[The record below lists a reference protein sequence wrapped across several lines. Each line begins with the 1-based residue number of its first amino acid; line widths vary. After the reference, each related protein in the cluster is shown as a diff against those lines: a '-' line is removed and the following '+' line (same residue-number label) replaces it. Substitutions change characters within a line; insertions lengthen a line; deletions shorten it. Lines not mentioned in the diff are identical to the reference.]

1 MSNIAA
7 IVKNLV
13 GQVFAVSVDGLKR
26 QIFEG
31 ERLLIGE
38 QVITGLGGEVTL
50 QLAGGG
56 EVKVASNSSWQAA
69 PTASE
74 SDEREPESELEQALA
89 AGLDPTTDLEAPAA
103 GPSTG
108 GGNGGA
114 AGGGHSFVLLD
125 ETGQQL
131 DPTVGFKTEGLAFAS
146 DINEETNGGLEQDS
160 VATDGPPRVDIP
172 DTDGAANATDS
183 TLPETAGATAGSF
196 SVSAEAGIASI
207 SVGGTILTLAQLND
221 LAANP
226 VPAINTGEGS
236 LQITA
241 FNAATGVVSYTY
253 DPSVLTHSAGAA
265 ITDSIAISVTDAN
278 GVSRGDN
285 LDIAITDSTPSA
297 VNDVNS
303 ITEDAAPNS
312 VTGNVLGNDSVGAD
326 ANATPVTAGVFSN
339 ASGYGTLTLN
349 SDGSYSYALNNGN
362 AAVNALNDGQSLT
375 DSFTYTLTDGD
386 GSSTTATL
394 VITINGRTDGP
405 PRVDIPDTDGAANA
419 TDSTLPETAGAT
431 AGSFSVSAEAGI
443 ASISVGGT
451 ILTLAQLNDLAA
463 NPVPAIN
470 TGEGSLQIT
479 AFNAATGVVSY
490 TYDPSVLTHSAGAAI
505 TDSIAISV
513 TDANGVSRGDNLD
526 IAITDS
532 TPSAVND
539 VNSITEDAAPN
550 SVTGNVLGNDSVGA
564 DANAT
569 PVTAGVFSNASGYG
583 TLTLNS
589 DGSYSYALNNG
600 NAAVNALN
608 DGQSLTDSF
617 TYTLTDG
624 DGSSTTA
631 TLVITINGRTDGPP
645 RVDIP
650 DTDGAA
656 NATDSTLPETA
667 GATAGS
673 FSVSA
678 EAGIASIS
686 VGGTTLTLAQLNNLA
701 SVPVTPINTGEGS
714 LQITAFNAATGVVSY
729 TYDPSVLTHSAGAA
743 ITDSI
748 AISVTDANGVTRGD
762 NLDIAITDS
771 TPSAVN
777 DVNSITEDA
786 APNSVTGNV
795 LGNDS
800 VGADANATP
809 VTAGVFSNASGYGTL
824 TLNSDGS
831 YSYALNNGNAA
842 VNALNDGQSLTD
854 SFTYT
859 LTDGDGSSTTATLVI
874 TINGR
879 TDGPPRV
886 DIPDTDGAANAT
898 DSTLPETAGAT
909 AGSFS
914 VSAEA
919 GIASISVGGTTLT
932 LAQLNNLASVPVTPI
947 NTGEGSLQITAF
959 NAATGVVS
967 YTYDPSVLTHSAGAA
982 ITDSIAISVTDANGV
997 SRGDNLDIAIT
1008 DSTPS
1013 AVNDVNSITEDAAP
1027 NSVTGNVLGNDSV
1040 GADANATPVTAGVFS
1055 NASGYGTLTLNSDG
1069 SYSYALNNGNAAVNA
1084 LNDGQSLTDSFTYTL
1099 TDGDGSSTTAT
1110 LVITINGRTDGP
1122 PRVDIPD
1129 TDGAANATDSTLPE
1143 TAGATAGSFSVS
1155 AEAGIASISV
1165 GGTTLTLAQLNNLAS
1180 VPVTPINTGEG
1191 SLQITAFNAATGVV
1205 SYTYDPSVLTH
1216 SAGAAITDSIAI
1228 SVTDANGVTRGDNLD
1243 IAITDSTPSAVND
1256 VNSIT
1261 EDAAPN
1267 SVTGNVLGNDSVG
1280 ADANATPVTAGVFS
1294 NASGYGTLTLNSDGS
1309 YSYALN
1315 NGNAAVNAL
1324 NDGQSL
1330 TDSFTYTL
1338 TDGDG
1343 SSTTATLVITING
1356 RTDGPPRVDI
1366 PDTDGAANA
1375 TDSTLPETAGA
1386 TAGSFSVSAE
1396 AGIASISVGGTTLT
1410 LAQLN
1415 NLASVPVTP
1424 INTGE
1429 GSLQI
1434 TAFNAATGVVSY
1446 TYDPSVLTHSA
1457 GAAITDSIA
1466 ISVTDANGV
1475 SRGDNLDIAIT
1486 DSTPSAVN
1494 DVNSIT
1500 EDAAPNSVTGNV
1512 LGNDSVGADA
1522 NATPVTAG
1530 VFSNASGYGTL
1541 TLNSDGSYSYALNNG
1556 NAAVNALNDG
1566 QSLTDSF
1573 TYTLTDGDGSSTTAT
1588 LVITI
1593 NGRTDGPP
1601 RVDIPDTDGSANAT
1615 DSTLPE
1621 TAGATAGSFSVSAE
1635 AGIASISVGG
1645 TTLTLAQLNN
1655 LASVPVTP
1663 INTGEGSLQITAFN
1677 AATGVVS
1684 YTYDPSVLTHSAGA
1698 AITDSIAISVT
1709 DANGV
1714 SRGDNLDIA
1723 ITDSTPSA
1731 VNDVNSITED
1741 AAPNSV
1747 TGNVLGNDSVGADA
1761 NATPVTAGVFSNAS
1775 GYGTLTLNS
1784 DGSYS
1789 YALNNGNAAVNALN
1803 DGQSLTDSFTYTLT
1817 DGDGS
1822 STTATLVI
1830 TINGRTDGPPRVDIP
1845 DTDGSAN
1852 ATDSTLPETAGATAG
1867 SFSVSAEAGIASI
1880 SVGGTTLTLAQLN
1893 NLASVPVTPIN
1904 TGEGSLQI
1912 TAFNAATG
1920 VVSYTYDPSVLTHSA
1935 GAAITDSIAISVTDA
1950 NDVSRGDNLDIAI
1963 TDSTPS
1969 AVNDVNSIT
1978 EDAAPNSV
1986 TGNVLGNDSVGADA
2000 NATPVTAGVF
2010 SNASGYG
2017 TLTLNSDGSY
2027 SYALNNGNAAVNA
2040 LNDGQSL
2047 TDSFTYTLTDGDGS
2061 STTATLV
2068 ITINGRTDGPPR
2080 VDIPDTDGAANATDS
2095 TLPETAGA
2103 TAGSFSVSAEA
2114 GIASISVGGT
2124 ILTLAQ
2130 LNDLAANP
2138 VPAINTGE
2146 GSLQITAFNA
2156 ATGVVSYTYDP
2167 SVLTHSAGA
2176 AITDSIAIS
2185 VTDANGVSRGDN
2197 LDIAITDSTPS
2208 AVNDV
2213 NSITEDAAPNSV
2225 TGNVL
2230 GNDSVGADANATPV
2244 TAGVFSNASGYGTL
2258 TLNSDGSYSYALNNG
2273 NAAVNALND
2282 GQSLTDSFTYTLTD
2296 GDGSSTTAT
2305 LVITI
2310 NGRTDGPPR
2319 VDIPD
2324 TDGSANATDS
2334 TLPETAGATAGSFSV
2349 SAEAGIA
2356 SISVGGTTLTLAQLN
2371 NLASVPVT
2379 PINTGEG
2386 SLQITAFNAATGV
2399 VSYTYDP
2406 SVLTHSA
2413 GAAITDSIAISVT
2426 DANGVT
2432 RGDNLDIAITD
2443 STPSAVN
2450 DVNSITE
2457 DATPNSV
2464 TGNVLGNDSVGADAN
2479 ATPVTAGV
2487 FSNASGYGTLTL
2499 NSDGSYSYALNNGNA
2514 AVNAL
2519 NDGQSLTDS
2528 FTYTLTDGDGSSTT
2542 ATLVIT
2548 INGRTDGPPRVDIPD
2563 TDGAANATDSTLPE
2577 TAGATAGSF
2586 SVSAE
2591 AGIAS
2596 ISVGG
2601 TTLTLAQLNNLA
2613 SVPVTPINTGEGS
2626 LQITAFN
2633 AATGVVSYTY
2643 DPSVLTHSAGAAI
2656 TDSIAISVT
2665 DANGVTRGDNL
2676 DIAITDSTPS
2686 AVNDVNSITED
2697 AAPNSV
2703 TGNVLGNDSVGADA
2717 NATPVT
2723 AGVFSNASGY
2733 GTLTLN
2739 SDGSY
2744 SYALNNGNA
2753 AVNAL
2758 NDGQSLTDSFTY
2770 TLTDGDGSSTTAT
2783 LVITINGRTDGPPRV
2798 DIPDTDGAAN
2808 ATDSTL
2814 PETAGATA
2822 GSFSVSAE
2830 AGIASISVGGTTL
2843 TLAQLN
2849 NLASVPVTPINTGE
2863 GSLQI
2868 TAFNA
2873 ATGVVSYT
2881 YDPSVLTHSA
2891 GAAITDSIAIS
2902 VTDANGVSRG

>member
-1 MSNIAA
+1 M
-7 IVKNLV
+7 
-13 GQVFAVSVDGLKR
+13 
-26 QIFEG
+26 
-31 ERLLIGE
+31 
-38 QVITGLGGEVTL
+38 
-50 QLAGGG
+50 
-56 EVKVASNSSWQAA
+56 
-69 PTASE
+69 
-74 SDEREPESELEQALA
+74 
-89 AGLDPTTDLEAPAA
+89 
-103 GPSTG
+103 
-108 GGNGGA
+108 
-114 AGGGHSFVLLD
+114 
-125 ETGQQL
+125 
-131 DPTVGFKTEGLAFAS
+131 
-146 DINEETNGGLEQDS
+146 
-160 VATDGPPRVDIP
+160 
-172 DTDGAANATDS
+172 
-183 TLPETAGATAGSF
+183 
-196 SVSAEAGIASI
+196 
-207 SVGGTILTLAQLND
+207 
-221 LAANP
+221 
-226 VPAINTGEGS
+226 
-236 LQITA
+236 
-241 FNAATGVVSYTY
+241 
-253 DPSVLTHSAGAA
+253 
-265 ITDSIAISVTDAN
+265 
-278 GVSRGDN
+278 
-285 LDIAITDSTPSA
+285 
-297 VNDVNS
+297 
-303 ITEDAAPNS
+303 
-312 VTGNVLGNDSVGAD
+312 
-326 ANATPVTAGVFSN
+326 
-339 ASGYGTLTLN
+339 
-349 SDGSYSYALNNGN
+349 
-362 AAVNALNDGQSLT
+362 
-375 DSFTYTLTDGD
+375 
-386 GSSTTATL
+386 
-394 VITINGRTDGP
+394 
-405 PRVDIPDTDGAANA
+405 
-419 TDSTLPETAGAT
+419 
-431 AGSFSVSAEAGI
+431 
-443 ASISVGGT
+443 
-451 ILTLAQLNDLAA
+451 
-463 NPVPAIN
+463 
-470 TGEGSLQIT
+470 
-479 AFNAATGVVSY
+479 
-490 TYDPSVLTHSAGAAI
+490 
-505 TDSIAISV
+505 
-513 TDANGVSRGDNLD
+513 
-526 IAITDS
+526 
-532 TPSAVND
+532 
-539 VNSITEDAAPN
+539 
-550 SVTGNVLGNDSVGA
+550 
-564 DANAT
+564 
-569 PVTAGVFSNASGYG
+569 
-583 TLTLNS
+583 
-589 DGSYSYALNNG
+589 
-600 NAAVNALN
+600 
-608 DGQSLTDSF
+608 
-617 TYTLTDG
+617 
-624 DGSSTTA
+624 
-631 TLVITINGRTDGPP
+631 
-645 RVDIP
+645 
-650 DTDGAA
+650 
-656 NATDSTLPETA
+656 
-667 GATAGS
+667 
-673 FSVSA
+673 
-678 EAGIASIS
+678 
-686 VGGTTLTLAQLNNLA
+686 
-701 SVPVTPINTGEGS
+701 
-714 LQITAFNAATGVVSY
+714 
-729 TYDPSVLTHSAGAA
+729 
-743 ITDSI
+743 
-748 AISVTDANGVTRGD
+748 
-762 NLDIAITDS
+762 
-771 TPSAVN
+771 
-777 DVNSITEDA
+777 
-786 APNSVTGNV
+786 
-795 LGNDS
+795 
-800 VGADANATP
+800 
-809 VTAGVFSNASGYGTL
+809 TAGVFSNASGYGTL

-1500 EDAAPNSVTGNV
+1500 EDA
-1512 LGNDSVGADA
+1512 
-1522 NATPVTAG
+1522 
-1530 VFSNASGYGTL
+1530 
-1541 TLNSDGSYSYALNNG
+1541 
-1556 NAAVNALNDG
+1556 
-1566 QSLTDSF
+1566 
-1573 TYTLTDGDGSSTTAT
+1573 
-1588 LVITI
+1588 
-1593 NGRTDGPP
+1593 
-1601 RVDIPDTDGSANAT
+1601 
-1615 DSTLPE
+1615 
-1621 TAGATAGSFSVSAE
+1621 
-1635 AGIASISVGG
+1635 
-1645 TTLTLAQLNN
+1645 
-1655 LASVPVTP
+1655 
-1663 INTGEGSLQITAFN
+1663 
-1677 AATGVVS
+1677 
-1684 YTYDPSVLTHSAGA
+1684 
-1698 AITDSIAISVT
+1698 
-1709 DANGV
+1709 
-1714 SRGDNLDIA
+1714 
-1723 ITDSTPSA
+1723 
-1731 VNDVNSITED
+1731 
-1741 AAPNSV
+1741 
-1747 TGNVLGNDSVGADA
+1747 
-1761 NATPVTAGVFSNAS
+1761 
-1775 GYGTLTLNS
+1775 
-1784 DGSYS
+1784 
-1789 YALNNGNAAVNALN
+1789 
-1803 DGQSLTDSFTYTLT
+1803 
-1817 DGDGS
+1817 
-1822 STTATLVI
+1822 
-1830 TINGRTDGPPRVDIP
+1830 
-1845 DTDGSAN
+1845 
-1852 ATDSTLPETAGATAG
+1852 
-1867 SFSVSAEAGIASI
+1867 
-1880 SVGGTTLTLAQLN
+1880 
-1893 NLASVPVTPIN
+1893 
-1904 TGEGSLQI
+1904 
-1912 TAFNAATG
+1912 
-1920 VVSYTYDPSVLTHSA
+1920 
-1935 GAAITDSIAISVTDA
+1935 
-1950 NDVSRGDNLDIAI
+1950 
-1963 TDSTPS
+1963 
-1969 AVNDVNSIT
+1969 
-1978 EDAAPNSV
+1978 
-1986 TGNVLGNDSVGADA
+1986 
-2000 NATPVTAGVF
+2000 
-2010 SNASGYG
+2010 
-2017 TLTLNSDGSY
+2017 
-2027 SYALNNGNAAVNA
+2027 
-2040 LNDGQSL
+2040 
-2047 TDSFTYTLTDGDGS
+2047 
-2061 STTATLV
+2061 
-2068 ITINGRTDGPPR
+2068 
-2080 VDIPDTDGAANATDS
+2080 
-2095 TLPETAGA
+2095 
-2103 TAGSFSVSAEA
+2103 
-2114 GIASISVGGT
+2114 
-2124 ILTLAQ
+2124 
-2130 LNDLAANP
+2130 
-2138 VPAINTGE
+2138 
-2146 GSLQITAFNA
+2146 
-2156 ATGVVSYTYDP
+2156 
-2167 SVLTHSAGA
+2167 
-2176 AITDSIAIS
+2176 
-2185 VTDANGVSRGDN
+2185 
-2197 LDIAITDSTPS
+2197 
-2208 AVNDV
+2208 
-2213 NSITEDAAPNSV
+2213 
-2225 TGNVL
+2225 
-2230 GNDSVGADANATPV
+2230 
-2244 TAGVFSNASGYGTL
+2244 
-2258 TLNSDGSYSYALNNG
+2258 
-2273 NAAVNALND
+2273 
-2282 GQSLTDSFTYTLTD
+2282 
-2296 GDGSSTTAT
+2296 
-2305 LVITI
+2305 
-2310 NGRTDGPPR
+2310 
-2319 VDIPD
+2319 
-2324 TDGSANATDS
+2324 
-2334 TLPETAGATAGSFSV
+2334 
-2349 SAEAGIA
+2349 
-2356 SISVGGTTLTLAQLN
+2356 
-2371 NLASVPVT
+2371 
-2379 PINTGEG
+2379 
-2386 SLQITAFNAATGV
+2386 
-2399 VSYTYDP
+2399 
-2406 SVLTHSA
+2406 
-2413 GAAITDSIAISVT
+2413 
-2426 DANGVT
+2426 
-2432 RGDNLDIAITD
+2432 
-2443 STPSAVN
+2443 
-2450 DVNSITE
+2450 
-2457 DATPNSV
+2457 TPNSV

-2902 VTDANGVSRG
+2902 VTDANGVSRGDNLDIAITDSTPSAVNDVNSITEDAAPNSVTGNVLGNDSVGADANATPVTAGVFSNASGYGTLTLNSDGSYSYALNNGNAAVNALNDGQSLTDSFTYTLTDGDGSSTSATLVITINGRTDGPPRVDIPDTDGAANATDSTLPETAGATAGSFSVSAEAGIASISVGGTTLTLAQLNNLASVPVTPINTGEGSLQITAFNAATGVVSYTYDPSVLTHSAGAAITDSIAISVTDANGVTRGDNLDIAITDSTPSAVNDVNSITEDATPNSVTGNVLGNDSVGADANATPVTAGVFSNASGYGTLTLNSDGSYSYALNNGNAAVNALNDGQSLTDSFTYTLTDGDGSSTTATLVITINGRTDGPPRVDIPDTDGAANATDSTLPETAGATAGSFSVSAEAGIASISVGGTTLTLAQLNNLASVPVAPINTGEGSLQITAFNAATGVVSYTYDPSVLTHSAGAAITDSIAISVTDANGVTRGDNLDIAITDSTPSAVNDVNSITEDATPNSVTGNVLGNDSVGADANATPVTAANVALSYGTLTLNSNGSYSYALNNGNTAVNALKTGQSLTDSFTYTLTDGDGDTSTATLTVTINGRTDGPPTITPEDGNGAAAGQATVNEAGLTSTTDTSETTTGTITVTAPDGLASVNIGGTILSAAQLAALSTTNTTSIDTGEGTLLLNGFNAATGALSYSYTLKAALTQTGLAESLDAVALTVTDLGGGTNSGTLGIRIVDDTPKANADTASITEDATPNTVTGNVLSNDSVGADANATPVTAGVFTNVTAYGTLTLNSDGSYSYALNNGNTAVNALKTGQSLTDSFTYTLTDGDGDTSTATLTVTINGRTDGPPTITPEDGNGAAAGQATVNEAGLTSTTDTSETTTGTITVTAPDGLASVNIGGTILSAAQLAALSTTNTTSIDTGEGTLLLNGFNAATGALSYSYTLKAALTQTGLAESLDAVALTVTDLGGGTNSGTLGIRIVDDTPKANADTASITEDATPNTVTGNVLSNDSVGADANATPVTAGVFTNVTAYGTLTLNSDGSYSYALNNGNAAVNALKTGQSLTDSFTYTLTDGDGDTSTATLDRHHQWHQRCSG